1 MSNKFY
7 LIIVLIIV
15 AGAIGFLV
23 WEQFGANLAANQAS
37 PELDAFAKCLAGKG
51 ITMYGTESCSWCLK
65 QKEEFKSAWQYINYV
80 DCFKDP
86 NRCVAEKIEGT
97 PTWVF
102 PNDNNKR
109 VVGYKELKVL
119 SEDSGCVLEL

>member
-7 LIIVLIIV
+7 LIAVFVIL

-23 WEQFGANLAANQAS
+23 WEQIKTNQAS
-37 PELDAFAKCLAGKG
+37 LELDAFAKCLAGKG
-51 ITMYGTESCSWCLK
+51 ITMYGTESCEWCLK
-65 QKEEFKSAWQYINYV
+65 QKADFKSAWQYINYV

-97 PTWVF
+97 PTWIF

-109 VVGYKELKVL
+109 IAGYRELKVL
-119 SEDSGCVLEL
+119 SEESGCVLEL

>member
-7 LIIVLIIV
+7 LIIVLVVIV
-15 AGAIGFLV
+15 GVIGFLV
-23 WEQFGANLAANQAS
+23 WGQFSVSRAS

-65 QKEEFKSAWQYINYV
+65 QKEEFKNAWRYINYV

-97 PTWVF
+97 PIWIF

-109 VVGYKELKVL
+109 IAGYRELKVL
-119 SEDSGCVLEL
+119 SEESGCALEL